1 MESIRRLHEE
11 ILKREYKAEKQRKE
25 EMRYDQMD
33 CLLLAGEEKTER
45 TIPVCET
52 VFPEKFADLN
62 AVREVLL
69 TPEKQVYALIA
80 PAFMGQFGEGVSPG
94 AIRAALKCAGFSG
107 MVEVAVFADIL
118 TLKEALEFDRH
129 VNRDTDFLLTSCCCP
144 VWVSM
149 IRNIYG
155 ELVPHMPGAVSP
167 MIAAGRAVK
176 KMHPDAVTVFI
187 GPCLAKKKEAKEPDI
202 CDAIDVVLTFQETAM
217 LFEAMGIAPQQM
229 EEDAS
234 EHSSGAGRIYART
247 GGVSEAVVRTVEQLH
262 PGRKIAVRPMQADGG
277 KACKQMI
284 EAIQAGKTEAN
295 FFEGMGCVGGCVGGP
310 RALLPREEGSAYV
323 DHYGKEALYQTPLE
337 NPYVIELLEK
347 LGFSTVEDFLEKSD
361 LLTRHF

>member
-94 AIRAALKCAGFSG
+94 AIRAALKRAGFSG

-149 IRNIYG
+149 IRNNLRGTGTVY
-155 ELVPHMPGAVSP
+155 
-167 MIAAGRAVK
+167 AG
-176 KMHPDAVTVFI
+176 
-187 GPCLAKKKEAKEPDI
+187 
-202 CDAIDVVLTFQETAM
+202 
-217 LFEAMGIAPQQM
+217 
-229 EEDAS
+229 
-234 EHSSGAGRIYART
+234 
-247 GGVSEAVVRTVEQLH
+247 GGVSDDRCGQ
-262 PGRKIAVRPMQADGG
+262 GG
-277 KACKQMI
+277 EKDASGCRHRVYRSVPCQEKGG
-284 EAIQAGKTEAN
+284 EGAGYLR
-295 FFEGMGCVGGCVGGP
+295 C
-310 RALLPREEGSAYV
+310 
-323 DHYGKEALYQTPLE
+323 D
-337 NPYVIELLEK
+337 
-347 LGFSTVEDFLEKSD
+347 
-361 LLTRHF
+361 

>member
-94 AIRAALKCAGFSG
+94 AIRAALKRAGFSG

-149 IRNIYG
+149 IQQYLRGTGTAY
-155 ELVPHMPGAVSP
+155 
-167 MIAAGRAVK
+167 AG
-176 KMHPDAVTVFI
+176 
-187 GPCLAKKKEAKEPDI
+187 
-202 CDAIDVVLTFQETAM
+202 
-217 LFEAMGIAPQQM
+217 
-229 EEDAS
+229 
-234 EHSSGAGRIYART
+234 
-247 GGVSEAVVRTVEQLH
+247 GGVSDDRCGQ
-262 PGRKIAVRPMQADGG
+262 GG
-277 KACKQMI
+277 EKDASGCCHRVYRSVPCQEKGG
-284 EAIQAGKTEAN
+284 EGAGYLR
-295 FFEGMGCVGGCVGGP
+295 C
-310 RALLPREEGSAYV
+310 
-323 DHYGKEALYQTPLE
+323 D
-337 NPYVIELLEK
+337 
-347 LGFSTVEDFLEKSD
+347 
-361 LLTRHF
+361 

>member
-69 TPEKQVYALIA
+69 APEKQVYALIA

-94 AIRAALKCAGFSG
+94 AIRAALKRAGFSG

-129 VNRDTDFLLTSCCCP
+129 VNRDTDCSCLVCDRSCNRLTDP
-144 VWVSM
+144 
-149 IRNIYG
+149 
-155 ELVPHMPGAVSP
+155 P
-167 MIAAGRAVK
+167 
-176 KMHPDAVTVFI
+176 
-187 GPCLAKKKEAKEPDI
+187 
-202 CDAIDVVLTFQETAM
+202 
-217 LFEAMGIAPQQM
+217 
-229 EEDAS
+229 
-234 EHSSGAGRIYART
+234 
-247 GGVSEAVVRTVEQLH
+247 
-262 PGRKIAVRPMQADGG
+262 
-277 KACKQMI
+277 
-284 EAIQAGKTEAN
+284 
-295 FFEGMGCVGGCVGGP
+295 GCVGGELISL
-310 RALLPREEGSAYV
+310 A
-323 DHYGKEALYQTPLE
+323 
-337 NPYVIELLEK
+337 VIEFFHSLNKTQVTFLDQ
-347 LGFSTVEDFLEKSD
+347 VEE
-361 LLTRHF
+361 

>member
-1 MESIRRLHEE
+1 
-11 ILKREYKAEKQRKE
+11 
-25 EMRYDQMD
+25 
-33 CLLLAGEEKTER
+33 
-45 TIPVCET
+45 
-52 VFPEKFADLN
+52 
-62 AVREVLL
+62 
-69 TPEKQVYALIA
+69 
-80 PAFMGQFGEGVSPG
+80 
-94 AIRAALKCAGFSG
+94 

-234 EHSSGAGRIYART
+234 EHSSGAAESMRGPEASARRSCGR
-247 GGVSEAVVRTVEQLH
+247 
-262 PGRKIAVRPMQADGG
+262 
-277 KACKQMI
+277 
-284 EAIQAGKTEAN
+284 
-295 FFEGMGCVGGCVGGP
+295 
-310 RALLPREEGSAYV
+310 
-323 DHYGKEALYQTPLE
+323 
-337 NPYVIELLEK
+337 
-347 LGFSTVEDFLEKSD
+347 
-361 LLTRHF
+361 

>member
-155 ELVPHMPGAVSP
+155 ELVPYMPG
-167 MIAAGRAVK
+167 R
-176 KMHPDAVTVFI
+176 
-187 GPCLAKKKEAKEPDI
+187 CL
-202 CDAIDVVLTFQETAM
+202 
-217 LFEAMGIAPQQM
+217 
-229 EEDAS
+229 
-234 EHSSGAGRIYART
+234 R
-247 GGVSEAVVRTVEQLH
+247 
-262 PGRKIAVRPMQADGG
+262 
-277 KACKQMI
+277 
-284 EAIQAGKTEAN
+284 
-295 FFEGMGCVGGCVGGP
+295 
-310 RALLPREEGSAYV
+310 
-323 DHYGKEALYQTPLE
+323 
-337 NPYVIELLEK
+337 
-347 LGFSTVEDFLEKSD
+347 
-361 LLTRHF
+361 

>member
-94 AIRAALKCAGFSG
+94 AIRAALKRAGFSG

-202 CDAIDVVLTFQETAM
+202 CLSLIH
-217 LFEAMGIAPQQM
+217 I
-229 EEDAS
+229 S
-234 EHSSGAGRIYART
+234 EPTRQAEISYA
-247 GGVSEAVVRTVEQLH
+247 VFCL
-262 PGRKIAVRPMQADGG
+262 K
-277 KACKQMI
+277 K
-284 EAIQAGKTEAN
+284 KT
-295 FFEGMGCVGGCVGGP
+295 
-310 RALLPREEGSAYV
+310 
-323 DHYGKEALYQTPLE
+323 
-337 NPYVIELLEK
+337 
-347 LGFSTVEDFLEKSD
+347 ST
-361 LLTRHF
+361 

>member
-62 AVREVLL
+62 VVREVLL

-94 AIRAALKCAGFSG
+94 AIRAALKRAGFSG

-129 VNRDTDFLLTSCCCP
+129 VNR
-144 VWVSM
+144 
-149 IRNIYG
+149 

-284 EAIQAGKTEAN
+284 EAIREGKTEAN